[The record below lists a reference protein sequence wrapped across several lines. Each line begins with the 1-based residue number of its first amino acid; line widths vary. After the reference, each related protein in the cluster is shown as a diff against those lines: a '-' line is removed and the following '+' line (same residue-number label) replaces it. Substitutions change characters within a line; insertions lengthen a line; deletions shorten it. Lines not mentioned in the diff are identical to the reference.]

1 MYGEEFFTE
10 AAGPVT
16 AYVPVNPDRATTT
29 IAGGRHFVA
38 VHVGP
43 FTEFDLTYSAL
54 GTYVA
59 EHGTA
64 DPRPIREIYLVSPPD
79 TTDPAE
85 LPHRSVLADR
95 RLTPHH
101 YRKGAPP

>member
-1 MYGEEFFTE
+1 M
-10 AAGPVT
+10 
-16 AYVPVNPDRATTT
+16 
-29 IAGGRHFVA
+29 A

-43 FTEFDLTYSAL
+43 FTEFDLTYAAL

-59 EHGTA
+59 EHGSA
-64 DPRPIREIYLVSPPD
+64 DPGPIREIYLVEPSRYHRPGR
-79 TTDPAE
+79 